1 MACLTSPYQID
12 LHVHSGASDGAGDL
26 FDLLD
31 AARAR
36 GIHVIAVTDHD
47 ALATAVQAYA
57 YLHHLASTK
66 DESSPRVIPGI
77 EISSKIAQ
85 EDGSIDVIHMLGLGI
100 DPFCRSL
107 TELCARRDIA
117 RVKELTRRIDHVRS
131 MGYELSLQA
140 EARVRE
146 AFWGRGELCRE
157 LVLSGRFDSVE
168 EAYHAVWDYYPR
180 ESGTEDNAPA
190 QDAIAAIHDAGGLAV
205 LAHPLRDEISRGFI
219 THEAALR
226 RIDGL
231 VALGLDGIEAWYRS
245 FPLDDCRWLEGVAE
259 SRGLLTS
266 CGSDHHDF
274 SQRFYLG
281 RTCADAEATN
291 TPEHASVLA
300 VLGIL

>member
-1 MACLTSPYQID
+1 MTRPTSSYKID
-12 LHVHSGASDGAGDL
+12 LHVHSGASDGVGDL

-36 GIHVIAVTDHD
+36 SIHVIAVTDHD

-57 YLHHLASTK
+57 YLHHLALTK
-66 DESSPRVIPGI
+66 DESSPRAIPGI

-100 DPFCRSL
+100 DPFCRGL
-107 TELCARRDIA
+107 TELCAQRDVA
-117 RVKELTRRIDHVRS
+117 RMKELTRRINHVRS

-157 LVLSGRFDSVE
+157 LVLSGRFDSVD
-168 EAYHAVWDYYPR
+168 EAYHAVWDHYPR
-180 ESGTEDNAPA
+180 ESGTEDHVSAR
-190 QDAIAAIHDAGGLAV
+190 DAIAAIHDAGGLAV

-219 THEAALR
+219 ARDAALR

-231 VALGLDGIEAWYRS
+231 VAMGLDGIEAWYRS
-245 FPLDDCRWLEGVAE
+245 FSQDECRWLEEVAE
-259 SRGLLTS
+259 SRRLLTS

-274 SQRFYLG
+274 SQRFHLG
-281 RTCADAEATN
+281 KTCADMDGTN
-291 TPEHASVLA
+291 TPEHASILAALGVL
-300 VLGIL
+300 